1 MFFRMNTGSLF
12 SDQWWF
18 EWLLRWRNEILQKHE
33 SPWFWRMM
41 NPPPH
46 FIERRV
52 LHIISCHDSKGT
64 QHCGW
69 CSNSTLPLAALSLFR
84 GVQET
89 GWPALIC
96 PTMCNYVQL
105 CATIISK
112 RWKSSHTI
120 LHGRTK
126 RTTDRVA
133 CSSYMCNKTTSTFSD
148 NSPTRLNMHATNIM
162 QQEKHHF
169 QEDENVP
176 KPE

>member
-1 MFFRMNTGSLF
+1 
-12 SDQWWF
+12 
-18 EWLLRWRNEILQKHE
+18 
-33 SPWFWRMM
+33 MM

-46 FIERRV
+46 FIERRI
-52 LHIISCHDSKGT
+52 LLILSCHDSKGT

-69 CSNSTLPLAALSLFR
+69 CSNSTLPLPALSLFR

-96 PTMCNYVQL
+96 PTMSNYVQLCATMSNYVQLCPAMSNYVQL

-126 RTTDRVA
+126 RATNRVA
-133 CSSYMCNKTTSTFSD
+133 PSSYMCNETTSTFRD
-148 NSPTRLNMHATNIM
+148 NSPTRLRCM
-162 QQEKHHF
+162 QQILCNKRNTTF
-169 QEDENVP
+169 KRMIILLNPNCSQGRLLYST
-176 KPE
+176 K

>member
-1 MFFRMNTGSLF
+1 
-12 SDQWWF
+12 
-18 EWLLRWRNEILQKHE
+18 
-33 SPWFWRMM
+33 MM
-41 NPPPH
+41 NPSPH
-46 FIERRV
+46 FIERRI
-52 LHIISCHDSKGT
+52 LLIISCHDSKGT

-69 CSNSTLPLAALSLFR
+69 CSNSTLPLLALSLFR

-126 RTTDRVA
+126 RATNRVA
-133 CSSYMCNKTTSTFSD
+133 LSSYMCNENTITFRTVIILKRGWTCLQRILCNKRNTTFKRMIILLNPNCSQGRLLYSTKWESKLEILSD
-148 NSPTRLNMHATNIM
+148 NWLH
-162 QQEKHHF
+162 
-169 QEDENVP
+169 
-176 KPE
+176 

>member
-1 MFFRMNTGSLF
+1 
-12 SDQWWF
+12 
-18 EWLLRWRNEILQKHE
+18 
-33 SPWFWRMM
+33 MM
-41 NPPPH
+41 NPPTH
-46 FIERRV
+46 FIERRI
-52 LHIISCHDSKGT
+52 LHIISCHVSKGT

-69 CSNSTLPLAALSLFR
+69 CSNSTLPLPALSLFR

-126 RTTDRVA
+126 RATNRVA
-133 CSSYMCNKTTSTFSD
+133 PSSYMCNETTSTFSD
-148 NSPTRLNMHATNIM
+148 NSPTRLTCM
-162 QQEKHHF
+162 QQILCNKRNTTFKRMIILLNPNCSQGRLLYSTKWELFSPSCKY
-169 QEDENVP
+169 
-176 KPE
+176 